1 MRGLRQAARG
11 LLHRPAFTAVAVLS
25 LALGIGANAAVFSA
39 VQAIF
44 LRSTTAR
51 DPQRLMVL
59 FATIEG
65 VPGTFF
71 VSYPNFVDYRDSNH
85 VFSHLVSATPVTLG
99 LSGDGP
105 PQRLDGEMVS
115 GDYFAALGVQPALGR
130 AFAPEEDTPGGARP
144 AVVLGDSLWR
154 RRFAADPGIVGRT
167 LVLNGHPFTVIG
179 VGPRGFTG
187 TGGLSRSDFWVP
199 LALHD
204 IVLPRRLRQFFPV
217 RRATML
223 GVVGRMKDGV
233 TRGQVEAEMRTI
245 TARLAKDYPDA
256 NTGRGLRLLT
266 LPEVRIDPD
275 QRDLYVRASALLT
288 AVVALVLL
296 VACGNVAN
304 MLLARAAGRRREI
317 AVRLALGARRAQL
330 VRQLLLESVLLAL
343 AAGVAGLLL
352 AFGLLRLIG
361 SFESPYL
368 PPGLELGLD
377 PPVLLFTLALS
388 LVTVLLFALVPA
400 LQATRPDLVT
410 ALKEGTAP
418 APRGRLELRG
428 LLIVGQVALALV
440 SLVSASLFLL
450 SLGKAQSVDPGF
462 ERQHLL
468 VASFDLED
476 RGYDEARGRAFLRQ
490 LEERIGAL
498 PGVRSAALAESLV
511 LAGQPVRRTVYREGE
526 EPDPERPLILEPNSV
541 TPRYFATMG
550 LKLLGGRLLTDADRA
565 GSREVAVINRTM
577 AETLW
582 PGTDPVGR
590 RFAMMPTREVVE
602 VVGVVGNIRYNSLSE
617 GPLLYAYLPLEQ
629 HYASGVTLHVRTAG
643 DPAALAPA
651 VRREIQAEEPGLAL
665 ARIRP
670 MDGVVG
676 ELLWAPRAAA
686 ALLGLF
692 GLLALALAVIGI
704 YGVMSYSVAQQRRE
718 IAIRMSLGAGRG
730 QVLQLFVG
738 RGMTLV
744 AAGVGIGLLVA
755 FAGARGIAALLY
767 GVEPGNAAA
776 FAAAA
781 LVLSLIALLATWFP
795 ARRAAAVPPMLAM
808 RQEGGS

>member
-617 GPLLYAYLPLEQ
+617 GPLLYAYFPLEQ

-730 QVLQLFVG
+730 QVLRLFVG
-738 RGMTLV
+738 RGMALV
-744 AAGVGIGLLVA
+744 AVGVGIGLLVA